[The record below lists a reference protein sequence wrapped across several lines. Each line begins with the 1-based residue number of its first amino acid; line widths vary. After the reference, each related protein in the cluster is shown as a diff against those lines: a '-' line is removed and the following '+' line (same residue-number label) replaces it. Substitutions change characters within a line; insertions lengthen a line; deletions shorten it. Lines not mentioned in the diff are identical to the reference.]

1 MQHEKII
8 YTAILRKKH
17 TILTEF
23 TDCSGNFSQITSGI
37 MDEVINVMDNEPNK
51 YKAKFF
57 FGKYIFHILRD
68 NKIYILTM
76 TKPQKIKTDNDTLFF
91 SFLFSVHEDLNKKK
105 KNIFENPGKLRAYS
119 LADFS
124 PELKTKVIQF
134 NSGEIKFNDIII
146 NKQNNINKFDTL
158 NEKQFEEYKQ
168 FPILSNEQVHSDKN
182 VIPKEGEF
190 DITEQAD
197 KTMDSFNDDI
207 LKSVLLVDN
216 QNEVIGGEEPPF
228 KINSI
233 NQTDFDLNFREKKRK
248 KIWPK
253 IVILVIII
261 IIIVMVLVYFLV
273 LRK

>member
-1 MQHEKII
+1 MQQEKII

-37 MDEVINVMDNEPNK
+37 MDEVINVIDNEPDK

-57 FGKYIFHILRD
+57 YGKYIFHVLKD
-68 NKIYILTM
+68 NKIYIITM
-76 TKPQKIKTDNDTLFF
+76 AKPQKTKTDNDTLFF

-124 PELKTKVIQF
+124 PELKIKVIQF
-134 NSGEIKFNDIII
+134 NNGEIKFNDIII
-146 NKQNNINKFDTL
+146 NKQNNINKLDNL

-182 VIPKEGEF
+182 VIPKEGEL
-190 DITEQAD
+190 DITEQVD

-207 LKSVLLVDN
+207 LKSVLLADN
-216 QNEVIGGEEPPF
+216 QKENDELIM

-253 IVILVIII
+253 IVIIIIIII
-261 IIIVMVLVYFLV
+261 IIIVLVLVYFLA